1 MAWGGFAIALV
12 LAYLVQVGVAAPL
25 DVSPHFDAFL
35 LVAVLCGL
43 LAPTHDAR
51 IAAWITG
58 LAQDLGSA
66 DALGIHAFTLG
77 LTGLLLTWLR
87 EVGNVGVW
95 WVRGLAVFLAAW
107 FGQLIYL
114 LHLHYWAGN
123 AVASLWS
130 LVVSATLTALVTA
143 VLATAIN
150 AVPRLLQRRRRRRRW
165 MIHT

>member
-1 MAWGGFAIALV
+1 MAWGGFALALL
-12 LAYLVQVGVAAPL
+12 LAYLVQVGVATPL
-25 DVSPHFDAFL
+25 DVPGFDAFL

-107 FGQLIYL
+107 PGQLIYL
-114 LHLHYWAGN
+114 LHLHLGGN
-123 AVASLWS
+123 AAASLWNLVGPAALTS
-130 LVVSATLTALVTA
+130 LVAA
-143 VLATAIN
+143 VLATAID
-150 AVPRLLQRRRRRRRW
+150 VLPRLLRHRGRRRRW
-165 MIHT
+165 TIGT